1 MTLLDYAPKAN
12 MSLTFHDYDESGA
25 LSRNIEF
32 SLNGDDVHF
41 IGANLRTM
49 RDFLR
54 AVGFHYVDELCVMD
68 EENETITHTSED
80 Y

>member
-1 MTLLDYAPKAN
+1 MTNSDYAPKAY
-12 MSLTFHDYDESGA
+12 MSVSFHDYDESGN
-25 LSRNIEF
+25 STRNIQF
-32 SLNGDDVHF
+32 NLNGDDVHF
-41 IGANLRTM
+41 IQNNLRTM

-54 AVGFHYVDELCVMD
+54 AVGFHYVDELCVMG